1 MLVLTAKR
9 AFNPCR
15 NHQNCIILI
24 LEGDLNW
31 PEPTQARLR
40 KVRKRESGDKVTILS
55 FCEFSG
61 TKKKKKNR

>member
-40 KVRKRESGDKVTILS
+40 KVRKRESG
-55 FCEFSG
+55 EP
-61 TKKKKKNR
+61 RQ